1 VRQLRL
7 ILQSLGTPG
16 VLGLGILFF
25 CIPLYFGAL
34 LPAERELADKRL
46 ASERRK
52 ANLPVRNTADPRA
65 AELEAFYALF
75 PPVERLGGEL
85 ERLYGLARASG
96 LELLQ
101 GEYRV
106 EHRAAGLVFYRVT
119 LPVRGT
125 YRQVRGF
132 ASAVLTRMP
141 VASIDGLR
149 FERKKPGDAL
159 LDAQLRLT
167 IHFRPGRDDAGDAP

>member
-1 VRQLRL
+1 MNRLRL
-7 ILQSLGTPG
+7 ILRSLGTSG

-25 CIPLYFGAL
+25 CAPLYFGAL
-34 LPAERELADKRL
+34 RPAERELEARR
-46 ASERRK
+46 AAAERQR
-52 ANLPVRNTADPRA
+52 AHLPARPGGDPRA

-106 EHRAAGLVFYRVT
+106 ERRPGGLTFYRIA
-119 LPVRGT
+119 LPVRGG
-125 YRQVRGF
+125 YAQVRGF

-167 IHFRPGRDDAGDAP
+167 IHFRPGRDDSGEAP

>member
-1 VRQLRL
+1 MKRIRGFINQLG
-7 ILQSLGTPG
+7 ITGIA
-16 VLGLGILFF
+16 GLGILLA

-34 LPAERELADKRL
+34 LPAQRELDARH
-46 ASERRK
+46 AGRK
-52 ANLPVRNTADPRA
+52 FMAPVSAVDRRA

-75 PPVERLGGEL
+75 PPVEALGSEL
-85 ERLYGLARASG
+85 ERLYGFARASG

-106 EHRAAGLVFYRVT
+106 ERRPASLTFYRVT

-125 YRQVRGF
+125 YTQLRRFG
-132 ASAVLTRMP
+132 SEVLTRMP
-141 VASIDGLR
+141 AASIDGLR
-149 FERKKPGDAL
+149 FERKKPGDAM

-167 IHFRPGRDDAGDAP
+167 IHFRPGRDDAGDLP

>member
-1 VRQLRL
+1 MIDTPRRARVR
-7 ILQSLGTPG
+7 PG
-16 VLGLGILFF
+16 VLGVGIVLF
-25 CIPLYFGAL
+25 CVALYFAAL
-34 LPAERELADKRL
+34 LPAERELEAKR
-46 ASERRK
+46 AGRQHAPRVSS
-52 ANLPVRNTADPRA
+52 VDPRNA
-65 AELEAFYALF
+65 DLEAFYALF

-85 ERLYGLARASG
+85 DRLYGLARSSG

-101 GEYRV
+101 GEYRI
-106 EHRAAGLVFYRVT
+106 ERRPAGLTFYRIT

-125 YRQVRGF
+125 YPQVRGF

-167 IHFRPGRDDAGDAP
+167 IHFRPGRDDAGEAP